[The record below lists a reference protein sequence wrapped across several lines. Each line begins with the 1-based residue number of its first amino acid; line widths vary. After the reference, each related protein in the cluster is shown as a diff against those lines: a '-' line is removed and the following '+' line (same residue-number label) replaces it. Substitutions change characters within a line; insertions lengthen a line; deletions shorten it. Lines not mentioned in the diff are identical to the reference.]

1 MEEEVMFRE
10 RFEDAVLLAFKM
22 EERIMSQ
29 GMQEASRSW
38 KRQGYRFPSG
48 ADGRNVSLTR
58 L

>member
-10 RFEDAVLLAFKM
+10 RFEDAMLLAFKM
-22 EERIMSQ
+22 EESIMSQ

-38 KRQGYRFPSG
+38 KRQGYRFPSR

-58 L
+58 F